1 MFIKE
6 IKIYIDF
13 LKDKIEEMKISMTNK
28 QEKYLLEFAQNLK
41 EGINYYYGLLN
52 DLKGIFEDT
61 KANIL
66 RDLDA
71 SNKTLIL
78 LNVEIKSLSPIK

>member
-6 IKIYIDF
+6 LKIYIDF
-13 LKDKIEEMKISMTNK
+13 LKNKIEEMKISMTNK

-52 DLKGIFEDT
+52 DLKGIFKDT

>member
-6 IKIYIDF
+6 LKIYIDF
-13 LKDKIEEMKISMTNK
+13 LKNKIEEMKISMTNK

-52 DLKGIFEDT
+52 DLKDIFKDT